1 MNTTESWQNLI
12 EDTKDSLIEEIVN
25 DPLDKPLSSIEKTFL
40 LHAERGDCA
49 TVSRWVNSKNE
60 I

>member
-1 MNTTESWQNLI
+1 MNTTESMQNLI
-12 EDTKDSLIEEIVN
+12 QETMESFADEYVN

-49 TVSRWVNSKNE
+49 TVRK
-60 I
+60 